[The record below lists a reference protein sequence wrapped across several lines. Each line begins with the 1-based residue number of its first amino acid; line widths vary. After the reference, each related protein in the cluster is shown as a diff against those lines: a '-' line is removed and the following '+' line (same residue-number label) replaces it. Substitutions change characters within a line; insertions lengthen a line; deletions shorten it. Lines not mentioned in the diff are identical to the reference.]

1 MRGNAVWLGQFQDQT
16 GGSFFLEIHLAK
28 LNPKCHISYTIVFTE
43 ITFYLES
50 SNLFFFV
57 NNDIFKILFILYWYV
72 IDMHV
77 TVLFKEV

>member
-1 MRGNAVWLGQFQDQT
+1 MRGNAVWLGWFQDQR
-16 GGSFFLEIHLAK
+16 GRSFFLDIHLAK
-28 LNPKCHISYTIVFTE
+28 LNPKCHMSYTIIFTE

-50 SNLFFFV
+50 SNFFFV
-57 NNDIFKILFILYWYV
+57 NNDIFKIVFILYWYV